1 MNMIYIFIII
11 TILLIMPVEIIFR
24 RDEDHND
31 IDIYL
36 TKIFNLRLDFDE
48 FLKLLVTTKEN
59 RDKVTIAGLKSNYE
73 LFKLSRRLIYDV
85 TKNSRPKEVELRVK
99 AKKIYPE
106 IDLFVYVVLH
116 NLLLLI
122 RGEIRSFV
130 PRQKNEVYEIKEGD
144 KFAYTFRWSIR
155 IRMAYILFSLIRNY
169 KDIIK
174 IRKFVRKGKK
184 KYGTSSNL

>member
-36 TKIFNLRLDFDE
+36 TKIFNIRLDFDE

-144 KFAYTFRWSIR
+144 KFAYTFRWSVR